1 MRLII
6 LAGFLGAG
14 KTSILMPLARRIVQS
29 CEGGDATKLVVIE
42 NEIGQVGV
50 DNVFLD
56 GSSYTSR
63 EMFNGCVCCSLV
75 GPLMECLADIEKN
88 EKPEWVILE
97 ATGLARPADIAY
109 NLWDYYDENM
119 NITSCIIVDAS
130 RWGRLVR
137 AAGELVYDQIHNAN
151 YVLINKTDIATPE
164 QLEEAVKDVESKTEG
179 KMYKVSAKADP
190 EGLNQV
196 CDEIIQEI
204 LSWE

>member
-14 KTSILMPLARRIVQS
+14 KTSILMPLARRIVDS
-29 CEGGDATKLVVIE
+29 CESGDTTKLVIIE

-56 GSSYTSR
+56 GSSYSSK

-88 EKPEWVILE
+88 ENPDWVILE
-97 ATGLARPADIAY
+97 ATGLARPDDIAA

-119 NITSCIIVDAS
+119 NITTCIVVDAS
-130 RWGRLVR
+130 RWVRLIR
-137 AAGELVYDQIHNAN
+137 AAGELVYDQITNAN
-151 YVLINKTDIATPE
+151 YVLINKTDIAKPE
-164 QLEEAVKDVESKTEG
+164 DLEAAVKDVESHTEG
-179 KMYKVSAKADP
+179 QIYKVSAKSDP
-190 EGLNQV
+190 EGLV
-196 CDEIIQEI
+196 KTCDEIIQEI